1 MTNALTIRVP
11 LRYGDFD
18 ANRHVNNVAYFAL
31 LETARIQ
38 FLHDLRARYRF
49 GRTLPAHAEIDY
61 LREVRIGTPHVD
73 IGLSVKRIG
82 TSSVTVLH
90 EISDETGV
98 AARGLVVLVAVD
110 TEGKTRPLTDDERAA
125 LALYAAPVDAA
136 SGR

>member
-18 ANRHVNNVAYFAL
+18 PNRHVNNVAYFAVM
-31 LETARIQ
+31 ETARIQ
-38 FLHDLRARYRF
+38 FLHDLRARYRL

-61 LREVRIGTPHVD
+61 LREVPIGTPHVD

-82 TSSVTVLH
+82 TSSVTLLH